1 MAFELVPHP
10 GDRGEPDVKL
20 GRTGGSAVGEDRR
33 LVRDGVQ
40 LLARGSM
47 LCPECALPIAPPPR
61 IRPRAELSCGFCEH
75 TAPAHAFVR
84 DGVLDTAGNSV
95 VVVARVARA
104 AG

>member
-1 MAFELVPHP
+1 MAFEVAPDP

-40 LLARGSM
+40 VLARGAM
-47 LCPECALPIAPPPR
+47 LCPECTLPLAPPPR
-61 IRPRAELSCGFCEH
+61 IRPRAELSCGFCDH

-84 DGVLDTAGNSV
+84 DGVRDTPANAV
-95 VVVARVARA
+95 TVVARIV
-104 AG
+104 